1 MKFLK
6 KILMK
11 GEEEVF
17 EGLAEH
23 VSLSIKSMKII
34 NDILSGSLSDKV
46 IEASA
51 VEVISYEK
59 NGDKIA
65 DKLITLVM
73 QGAMPVALAGD
84 MGLLIDKVDDILDLI
99 YFLAL
104 ELARAYRV
112 GVSRRSVV
120 AEMYKKFTG
129 MSLLATKALE
139 ALKEQFESV
148 FKDYKKVQDLDS
160 QIDVY
165 EDKVDEFKNN
175 ILDEIY
181 GLGTSVDPITFN
193 HLVEI
198 VRTLDTIVD
207 SCEDASHILIRIMSS
222 LAY

>member
-17 EGLAEH
+17 KGLAEH
-23 VSLSIKSMKII
+23 ISLSIKSMKII
-34 NDILSGSLSDKV
+34 NDILSGSLSDKI

-65 DKLITLVM
+65 DKLIILVM
-73 QGAMPVALAGD
+73 QGAIPVALAGD

-112 GVSRRSVV
+112 GVSRKNVV

-148 FKDYKKVQDLDS
+148 FEDYKKVQDLDS

-207 SCEDASHILIRIMSS
+207 SCEDASHILIRIISS